1 MTREDLL
8 GEQVAAPDEHNHPT
22 EWSYNG
28 QKLNLRYRFDPSAT
42 DDGVSVDVPLPI
54 LASLD
59 SDHFDWLVPGMRLE
73 LITELIRSLPKAL
86 RKNVVPAADWAAKAL
101 AQLPE
106 EPNGNI
112 LVILAKTLQQL
123 SGTKMA
129 AEDFDVSR
137 LPNSLRMTYRP
148 LDASGRPLGL
158 GINLAALQAKFSES
172 GRGAVAK
179 VVEKVNSPI
188 ERDGLTAWDFD
199 KLESSVESKHGGNV
213 VRGFPAL
220 VAQPGGTVDIRL
232 FSTESEQLRHHI
244 KGVIRLVQAAIP
256 SPAKY
261 VESHLA
267 QNEKLAIA
275 GLPYANFNAFID
287 DVILAAAARE
297 LQKIAPTGLIF
308 SRAEFERVRDAVSA
322 TVVESAFEVSTLVTK
337 ISGAARDANK
347 AISSINGFDF
357 LAVLAAEKNHIT
369 ELLSPNFVSEAG
381 LERLPR
387 ILVYLQAIKQRIEK
401 LADNSARD
409 FTASQELDQAIGLYV
424 FAGGKFPLE
433 PDSSPKLVVARW
445 LIEELRV
452 SLFAQALGTS
462 ESVSVQRIKKALA

>member
-1 MTREDLL
+1 L
-8 GEQVAAPDEHNHPT
+8 VA
-22 EWSYNG
+22 
-28 QKLNLRYRFDPSAT
+28 
-42 DDGVSVDVPLPI
+42 
-54 LASLD
+54 
-59 SDHFDWLVPGMRLE
+59 
-73 LITELIRSLPKAL
+73 
-86 RKNVVPAADWAAKAL
+86 
-101 AQLPE
+101 
-106 EPNGNI
+106 
-112 LVILAKTLQQL
+112 LAKTLQQL

-188 ERDGLTAWDFD
+188 ERDGLRAWDFD
-199 KLESSVESKHGGNV
+199 NLESSVESKHGGNL

-232 FSTESEQLRHHI
+232 FSTESEQLRHHH
-244 KGVIRLVQAAIP
+244 KGVLRLVQAAIP

-275 GLPYANFNAFID
+275 GLPYSGFTAFID
-287 DVILAAAARE
+287 DVILAVADRE
-297 LQKIAPTGLIF
+297 LQRIQADGLVF
-308 SRAEFERVRDAVSA
+308 TRAEFERIRDAVSA
-322 TVVESAFEVSTLVTK
+322 TVVESAFEVATLVTK
-337 ISGAARDANK
+337 IAGAARDANK
-347 AISSINGFDF
+347 AISSLNGFDF
-357 LAVLAAEKNHIT
+357 LAVLSAEKTHIT
-369 ELLSPNFVSEAG
+369 ELLSPNFVSGAG

-387 ILVYLQAIKQRIEK
+387 ILVYLQAIKLRIEK
-401 LADNSARD
+401 LSDNPARD
-409 FTASQELDQAIGLYV
+409 FTAAQELDQAIGLYV

-433 PDSSPKLVVARW
+433 PDSSSKLVVARW

-462 ESVSVQRIKKALA
+462 ETVSVQRIKKALA

>member
-1 MTREDLL
+1 M
-8 GEQVAAPDEHNHPT
+8 
-22 EWSYNG
+22 S
-28 QKLNLRYRFDPSAT
+28 
-42 DDGVSVDVPLPI
+42 
-54 LASLD
+54 
-59 SDHFDWLVPGMRLE
+59 
-73 LITELIRSLPKAL
+73 
-86 RKNVVPAADWAAKAL
+86 
-101 AQLPE
+101 
-106 EPNGNI
+106 
-112 LVILAKTLQQL
+112 
-123 SGTKMA
+123 

-188 ERDGLTAWDFD
+188 ERDGLTGWDFD
-199 KLESSVESKHGGNV
+199 ALEKSVESKHGGNV

-220 VAQPGGTVDIRL
+220 VAQPSGTVDIRL
-232 FSTESEQLRHHI
+232 FSTESEQLRHHR
-244 KGVIRLVQAAIP
+244 KGVLRLVKAAIP

-267 QNEKLAIA
+267 QNEKVAIA

-287 DVILAAAARE
+287 DVILAVADRE
-297 LQKIAPTGLIF
+297 LQKLAADGLIF
-308 SRAEFERVRDAVSA
+308 TRGEYEQVRDAVSA
-322 TVVESAFEVSTLVTK
+322 TVVESAFEVAALVNK
-337 ISGAARDANK
+337 IAGAARDANK
-347 AISSINGFDF
+347 AISSLNGFDF

-433 PDSSPKLVVARW
+433 LDSSPKLVVARW